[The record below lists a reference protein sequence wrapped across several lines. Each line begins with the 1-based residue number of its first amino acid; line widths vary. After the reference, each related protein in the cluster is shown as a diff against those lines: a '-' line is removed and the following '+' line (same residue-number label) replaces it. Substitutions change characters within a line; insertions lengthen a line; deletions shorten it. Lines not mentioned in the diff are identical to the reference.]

1 MWLEPLNANQT
12 TYKSYYGHTPTPVN
26 MIVSYKKQK
35 EIVQSL
41 LTDRDIL
48 VREEVKNGYMLE
60 KDLGLTEANVALDL
74 SRRCANIR
82 GSFSEVR

>member
-26 MIVSYKKQK
+26 MIVSYKMQK

-41 LTDRDIL
+41 LINRDIL
-48 VREEVKNGYMLE
+48 VREEVM
-60 KDLGLTEANVALDL
+60 
-74 SRRCANIR
+74 
-82 GSFSEVR
+82 

>member
-12 TYKSYYGHTPTPVN
+12 TYKAYYGHTPTPVN

-48 VREEVKNGYMLE
+48 VREEVIQLQNEQRCGTDRE
-60 KDLGLTEANVALDL
+60 KCGFRSTKTL
-74 SRRCANIR
+74 RRH
-82 GSFSEVR
+82 